1 MTANEL
7 IEEARKLSLHQ
18 RWRVVQ
24 EIAETLDVDVECYEL
39 SDELKAELQRRIEM
53 RNSES
58 ESMSLDQV
66 FSELGNAV

>member
-7 IEEARKLSLHQ
+7 IDEARKLSLHQ

-39 SDELKAELQRRIEM
+39 SDELKAELQRRLDAKNGTEPITM
-53 RNSES
+53 
-58 ESMSLDQV
+58 DQV

>member
-53 RNSES
+53 RNGTP
-58 ESMSLDQV
+58 ESMNLDQV